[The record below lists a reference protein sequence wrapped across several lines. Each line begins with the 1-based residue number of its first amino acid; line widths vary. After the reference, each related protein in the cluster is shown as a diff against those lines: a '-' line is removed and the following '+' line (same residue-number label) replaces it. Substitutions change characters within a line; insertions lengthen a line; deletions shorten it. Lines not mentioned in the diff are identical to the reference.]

1 MPWPRLPGADAPVTN
16 GAQVVVRVPDGGAAL
31 PGLLRDL
38 DADGV
43 DLAAVEVH
51 RPTLDD
57 VFLSLTG
64 RSLRD
69 EPATSEE
76 HR

>member
-1 MPWPRLPGADAPVTN
+1 MLAALPGADSPVAD
-16 GAQVVVRVPDGGAAL
+16 GAQVVGRVPDGGAAL

-38 DADGV
+38 DAGGIA
-43 DLAAVEVH
+43 LAAVEVH

-69 EPATSEE
+69 EPATPEE
-76 HR
+76 HS